1 MTIITLALHNT
12 LHHTNKNHTLNL
24 SRYGNMGDYDAS
36 PRNATDY
43 GAALTVKLEK
53 AVMQRVEYLHAGTY
67 VR

>member
-1 MTIITLALHNT
+1 
-12 LHHTNKNHTLNL
+12 
-24 SRYGNMGDYDAS
+24 MGDYDAS

-67 VR
+67 VCTVNLRFLKI